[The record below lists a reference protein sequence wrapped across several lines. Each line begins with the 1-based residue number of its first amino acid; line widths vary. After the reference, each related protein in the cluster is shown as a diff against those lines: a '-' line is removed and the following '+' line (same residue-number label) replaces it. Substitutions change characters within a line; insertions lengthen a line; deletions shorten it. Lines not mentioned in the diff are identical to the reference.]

1 MLRQSN
7 EKITALYERLSR
19 DDELQGDSNSIVNQK
34 KMLEDYA
41 RNNGFK
47 NLVHFTDD
55 GYSGTNFER
64 PGWKQLMAE
73 MEQGKVGAIIV
84 KDMSRVG
91 RDYLRVGM
99 YTEEFFK
106 NGIRFI
112 AINDNVDSENG
123 DNDFTPFRNIM
134 NEWTA
139 RDTSRKIRAVFRAR
153 AMEGKRISPS
163 TPYGYLRDPQDKQ
176 KWIVDA
182 EAAEVVQRI
191 FRLVIEGY
199 GVYQISDILTADK
212 VLIPSAHWER
222 IGADNQ
228 RHKHY
233 QDPYRWRGGVV
244 AKILERME
252 YMGHTVAFKTHT
264 VSYKDKRSK
273 ATAPEERVIFENTHE
288 PIIDP
293 ETWRNAQRLRRTV
306 RKPDKQGKPSRLT
319 GLLHCADCGA
329 KMTHDRSM
337 DKRPGRSAKNE
348 YFCSSYRTQTRSCTM
363 HFIRVPVVETLILN
377 ALREVS
383 AFARANK
390 QEFIRLVTDSTSM
403 RQDKTAKQQRKKL
416 TAYRK
421 RSNELDTIIRKLY
434 EDNLSGKLSDK
445 RFEKLSDDYERE
457 QEELEQTIERIQSE
471 IDNMEKQT
479 VNADRFLDLVD
490 RYTDFEELTTPM
502 LNEFVEKVVV
512 HERDKGSRYTTTQ
525 KVDIYFNFVGL
536 MELPGE
542 KNNVVPDSSTLQK
555 PVSKKAMKTYA
566 PFKQYLERQNAST
579 IRLTIS
585 GIERIIGSKLT
596 ATAYKYRAYWYPQK
610 NRPLGCLIFNAGY
623 DIEKLDLEQQI
634 ILLKRAEEIDVK
646 QFIS

>member
-1 MLRQSN
+1 MRRQSN

-47 NLVHFTDD
+47 NLVHYTDD
-55 GYSGTNFER
+55 GFSGTNFER

-73 MEQGKVGAIIV
+73 MEQGTVSAIIV

-106 NGIRFI
+106 NNIRFI
-112 AINDNVDSENG
+112 AVNDNVDSENG

-153 AMEGKRISPS
+153 ALEGKRVSPS

-176 KWIVDA
+176 RWIVDA

-228 RHKHY
+228 RHKQY

-244 AKILERME
+244 SKILERME

-288 PIIDP
+288 PIIDA
-293 ETWRNAQRLRRTV
+293 ETWHNAQRLRPTV

-319 GLLHCADCGA
+319 GLLYCADCGA
-329 KMTHDRSM
+329 KMTHDRSV
-337 DKRPGRSAKNE
+337 DKRPGRGSKNE
-348 YFCSSYRTQTRSCTM
+348 YYCSSYRTQTSSCTI

-383 AFARANK
+383 AFALANK
-390 QEFIRLVTDSTSM
+390 QEFIRLVTDSTSV
-403 RQDKTAKQQRKKL
+403 RQDKTAKQQRQKL
-416 TAYRK
+416 TACRK

-445 RFEKLSDDYERE
+445 RFEKLSGDYERE
-457 QEELEQTIERIQSE
+457 QEELEQTTERIQNE
-471 IDNMEKQT
+471 IDSLEKQT

-512 HERDKGSRYTTTQ
+512 HERVKGSRYTTTQ
-525 KVDIYFNFVGL
+525 KVDVYFNFVGL
-536 MELPGE
+536 VDLPGE
-542 KNNVVPDSSTLQK
+542 QDIATSDAENMQK
-555 PVSKKAMKTYA
+555 PVTQKAVQAFA
-566 PFKQYLERQNAST
+566 PLKEYLERQSAATLQMT
-579 IRLTIS
+579 IPD
-585 GIERIIGSKLT
+585 IEKIIGSKLM
-596 ATAYKYRAYWYPQK
+596 ATAYKYRGYWYPQK
-610 NRPLGCLIFNAGY
+610 NRPLACVIYNAGY
-623 DIEKLDLEQQI
+623 DVEELDLERQI
-634 ILLKRAEEIDVK
+634 VLLKRV
-646 QFIS
+646 

>member
-47 NLVHFTDD
+47 KLVHFTDD

-73 MEQGKVGAIIV
+73 VEQGKVGAIIV

-106 NGIRFI
+106 SGIRFI
-112 AINDNVDSENG
+112 AVNDNVDSDNG

-176 KWIVDA
+176 KWIVDV

-199 GVYQISDILTADK
+199 GVYQISDILTADR

-293 ETWRNAQRLRRTV
+293 ETWHNAQRLRRTV
-306 RKPDKQGKPSRLT
+306 RKPDKKGKPSRLT
-319 GLLHCADCGA
+319 GLLYCADCGA
-329 KMTHDRSM
+329 KMTHDRSH
-337 DKRPGRSAKNE
+337 DKRPGRSSKNK
-348 YFCSSYRTQTRSCTM
+348 YYCSSYRSQTRSCSM
-363 HFIRVPVVETLILN
+363 HYIRVPVVETLILN

-383 AFARANK
+383 SFARTNK
-390 QEFIRLVTDSTSM
+390 QEFIRMVTDSTSE
-403 RQDKTAKQQRKKL
+403 RQDKTAKQQRRKL
-416 TAYRK
+416 IAYRK
-421 RSNELDTIIRKLY
+421 RSNELDNIIRKLY

-445 RFEKLSDDYERE
+445 RFEKLSSDYERE
-457 QEELEQTIERIQSE
+457 QEELEQTIERLQSE

-490 RYTDFEELTTPM
+490 RYTDFEELTTPI

-512 HERDKGSRYTTTQ
+512 HERARSNRYTTTQ

-536 MELPGE
+536 VELPGE
-542 KNNVVPDSSTLQK
+542 KNNVFPVSSTLQK
-555 PVSKKAMKTYA
+555 NVSKKAMKAYA
-566 PFKQYLERQNAST
+566 PLKQYLEQQSAVSLQ
-579 IRLTIS
+579 LTIS
-585 GIERIIGSKLT
+585 EIERVIGRRLT
-596 ATAYKYRAYWYPQK
+596 ATAYNYRTYWYPRK
-610 NRPLGCLIFNAGY
+610 NRPLANIIYNAGY
-623 DIEKLDLEQQI
+623 DVEKLDLVRQV
-634 ILLKRAEEIDVK
+634 ILLKRAETDVK